1 MLGLKSKVIIT
12 FQPVLTNNFT
22 EFVLGSEGL
31 LLGETVSFYQNSKV
45 SFVHLWLEM
54 DPVYTQVLTIPVE
67 GMACRLVNE
76 SVDEESVG

>member
-1 MLGLKSKVIIT
+1 
-12 FQPVLTNNFT
+12 
-22 EFVLGSEGL
+22 
-31 LLGETVSFYQNSKV
+31 
-45 SFVHLWLEM
+45 M